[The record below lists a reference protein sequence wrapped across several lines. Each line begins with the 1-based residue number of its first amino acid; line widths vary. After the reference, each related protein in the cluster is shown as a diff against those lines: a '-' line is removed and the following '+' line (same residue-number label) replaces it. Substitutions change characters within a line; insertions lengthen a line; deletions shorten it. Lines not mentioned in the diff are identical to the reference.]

1 MDEQK
6 IIKGLKNMEDWAVEA
21 VIELYGDRLTKSA
34 YTVCSDQYLAEEA
47 VQDAFLTLCH
57 KINSFRE
64 DSSLYTWLYRITI
77 NHARNKTRNRWFR
90 KVLPREEEQFQETP
104 DYRIPEQRVME
115 IEASDEIRRSLSM
128 LPCVPAGYRPLLYTG
143 VKGPRDCNGT
153 WGFGGYGK
161 EPAVKGPGTAW
172 ENTGRKVGGVRW
184 MTGMK
189 RR

>member
-21 VIELYGDRLTKSA
+21 VVELYGDRLIKSA
-34 YTVCSDQYLAEEA
+34 YTVCSDQCLAEEA

-90 KVLPREEEQFQETP
+90 RVLPREEEQFQETP
-104 DYRIPEQRVME
+104 DYRTPEQRVME
-115 IEASDEIRRSLSM
+115 IEASDELRRSLST
-128 LPCVPAGYRPLLYTG
+128 LPLAYRQVFDLYYILEIKVRESAMVLG
-143 VKGPRDCNGT
+143 VSEGT
-153 WGFGGYGK
+153 VKSRLSRARERLGK
-161 EPAVKGPGTAW
+161 ILGE
-172 ENTGRKVGGVRW
+172 RW
-184 MTGMK
+184 AEHDG
-189 RR
+189 

>member
-21 VIELYGDRLTKSA
+21 VVELYGDRLIKSA
-34 YTVCSDQYLAEEA
+34 YTVCSDQCLAEEA

-90 KVLPREEEQFQETP
+90 RVLPREEEQFQETP
-104 DYRIPEQRVME
+104 DYRTPEQRVME

-128 LPCVPAGYRPLLYTG
+128 LPLAYRQVIDLYYIQELKVREIAMVLG
-143 VKGPRDCNGT
+143 VSEGT
-153 WGFGGYGK
+153 
-161 EPAVKGPGTAW
+161 VKSRLSRARERLEKILG
-172 ENTGRKVGGVRW
+172 ERW
-184 MTGMK
+184 AEHDG
-189 RR
+189 